1 MTQIGRLTINA
12 EDGQLVLSG
21 SLDETA
27 NVIDLLNQAKG
38 GRLALDLGGV
48 TFINSLGVRDWIRML
63 ATAQTK
69 GLAVELRRVSEPIVH
84 QLNMIIAT
92 RGNATVTSF
101 FAPYACDKCGRE
113 GDVLV
118 AAEVGDRVD
127 PQRLGQRGIVLLGEA
142 RERRRRRGED
152 LGDRLVFVGLVEG
165 LGEVDGNCHSGVLS
179 CAAAPPARPIPASL
193 LHAAQRVQAGATAD
207 HRTVSSP

>member
-27 NVIDLLNQAKG
+27 NVIDLLSYAKG
-38 GRLALDLGGV
+38 GQLALDLGGV

-113 GDVLV
+113 DSLLVDV
-118 AAEVGDRVD
+118 AAHATGLAKLEPP
-127 PQRLGQRGIVLLGEA
+127 PQTCPECGA
-142 RERRRRRGED
+142 AMAFNDFPERY
-152 LGDRLVFVGLVEG
+152 FTFIQQ
-165 LGEVDGNCHSGVLS
+165 
-179 CAAAPPARPIPASL
+179 P
-193 LHAAQRVQAGATAD
+193 
-207 HRTVSSP
+207 